1 MEVLKTIDPN
11 QLKAY
16 LQARGW
22 YEERPFLDNATIWL
36 KQDAERGEFEILLP
50 IKTTLGDYVARIREA
65 IATLEIA
72 EKSFGLII
80 LELGDRTMRCVIC
93 KHGETEPGL
102 VTVTLERD
110 ESIVIIKRVPAE
122 VCDNCGEYYLSD
134 AITEQVLQRAEMAVS
149 NGAEVEI
156 IRYAA

>member
-1 MEVLKTIDPN
+1 
-11 QLKAY
+11 
-16 LQARGW
+16 
-22 YEERPFLDNATIWL
+22 
-36 KQDAERGEFEILLP
+36 
-50 IKTTLGDYVARIREA
+50 
-65 IATLEIA
+65 
-72 EKSFGLII
+72 
-80 LELGDRTMRCVIC
+80 MRCVIC
-93 KHGETEPGL
+93 KHGKTHAGL

-134 AITEQVLQRAEMAVS
+134 AITEQVLERAEVAVN